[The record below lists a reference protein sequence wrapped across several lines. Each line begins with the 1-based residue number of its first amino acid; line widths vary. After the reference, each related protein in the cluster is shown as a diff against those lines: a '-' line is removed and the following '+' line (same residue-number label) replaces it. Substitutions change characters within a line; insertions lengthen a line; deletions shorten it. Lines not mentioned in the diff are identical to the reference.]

1 MTNRTDNV
9 TANKGQVQRK
19 SVLFLFTLDLPFVGH
34 YIVCPVF
41 IYSLDLPFVGH
52 YIVCPVFIY
61 AGLTLCWPLHCLSCF
76 YLCWTYPLLAI
87 TLSVLFLL
95 TL

>member
-52 YIVCPVFIY
+52 YIVCPILIY
-61 AGLTLCWPLHCLSCF
+61 ALDLPFGIF
-76 YLCWTYPLLAI
+76 N
-87 TLSVLFLL
+87 VFLKHIFIFL
-95 TL
+95 IKD

>member
-52 YIVCPVFIY
+52 YIVCPILIY
-61 AGLTLCWPLHCLSCF
+61 ALDLPFGIF
-76 YLCWTYPLLAI
+76 N
-87 TLSVLFLL
+87 VFLKHIFII
-95 TL
+95 